1 MEVDDTSLKIIDA
14 TIQVLNEEGLS
25 GTTTMKIAKKA
36 KVSEVTIFRKFKNKN
51 NLIAKS
57 KEAYLQRFLEKTDNL
72 FSIDPNLDLRDY
84 IKQLWIESKKMFED
98 EMNLI
103 KISFEEINVEVLHR
117 KALAQFSEK
126 IISNLTKIF
135 QNQINKGKIRKI
147 NPKMAAVNIYS
158 VMFESLVLLKVYGVH
173 LDQSED
179 SYVEDFLNIF
189 LNGISIN

>member
-126 IISNLTKIF
+126 IINNLTKIF

-158 VMFESLVLLKVYGVH
+158 VMFESLVLL
-173 LDQSED
+173 
-179 SYVEDFLNIF
+179 
-189 LNGISIN
+189 